1 MKMKGVP
8 VQQKKLKRRIIQHWQ
23 LYLMI
28 LPAVVYLLVFNYAPL
43 YGVII
48 AFQDWKPYLGYAN
61 SPFIGLDNF
70 LRFFNSNKF
79 GEVLS
84 NTLILSFYSLLAGFP
99 LPIILAI
106 GLNYV
111 PSAKFKKVVQDITYA
126 PYFVSTV
133 VVVSM
138 LTIFFSESS
147 GLVNNI
153 RDFLGLERVL
163 YMGDAG
169 AFRHLYVWSGVWSAM
184 GWNSIIY
191 FASLSN
197 VDEAL
202 HEAAVVD
209 GATIMQRIRYVDLP
223 AISPTIVTL
232 FIMNTGKI
240 MSVGFEKAY
249 LMQNSLNLPTSEIIS
264 TYVYKIGLLNQ
275 QYGYS
280 TAIDLFNSVV
290 NLIMLL
296 SVNAVSRKLNETSIW

>member
-153 RDFLGLERVL
+153 RDFLGMERVL